1 MIKPS
6 CVWRIL
12 HLKRQFSVIQQS
24 RKFCYLT
31 NYQGKISF
39 RATRTSKSLNQTQNL
54 YAKSRFVSL
63 ASKGQCHFQSFS
75 KEIN

>member
-6 CVWRIL
+6 CIWRSL
-12 HLKRQFSVIQQS
+12 CLKRQFSVIQQS

-31 NYQGKISF
+31 NYQGKILF
-39 RATRTSKSLNQTQNL
+39 RAIRTSKNL
-54 YAKSRFVSL
+54 YAKSRFATL
-63 ASKGQCHFQSFS
+63 ASKGQCHFQGFS